1 MPKIIGTHSGH
12 FHCDEALAVALL
24 KRTEEFKDATL
35 VRTRDPKKLEECDI
49 IIDVGGVYDP
59 SAHRYDHH
67 QRGFTETFDD
77 KHATK
82 LSSAGLVYK
91 HFGREVVG
99 SVLGSEVSAE
109 DAEKIYLKTY
119 DCFVEALD
127 ANDNG
132 ISAYPSSITPLFKE
146 SPTSLPSRVASLN
159 PAWNQTATDADIDAC
174 FLKASE
180 MAGTELIDYVTR
192 LKSIWLPARTLVVEA
207 LDRADEVHSSGRVIA
222 LERACPWKEHL
233 FDLESERGLTNGKEI
248 LYVLY
253 PESNPEGNWR
263 IQCVPTRLEGFE
275 NRKSLPEAWRGV
287 RDEELSRLSGVDNC
301 IFVHAGGFIG
311 GNKTREGAYKMA
323 KLALEL

>member
-1 MPKIIGTHSGH
+1 
-12 FHCDEALAVALL
+12 
-24 KRTEEFKDATL
+24 
-35 VRTRDPKKLEECDI
+35 
-49 IIDVGGVYDP
+49 
-59 SAHRYDHH
+59 
-67 QRGFTETFDD
+67 
-77 KHATK
+77 
-82 LSSAGLVYK
+82 
-91 HFGREVVG
+91 
-99 SVLGSEVSAE
+99 
-109 DAEKIYLKTY
+109 
-119 DCFVEALD
+119 
-127 ANDNG
+127 
-132 ISAYPSSITPLFKE
+132 
-146 SPTSLPSRVASLN
+146 
-159 PAWNQTATDADIDAC
+159 
-174 FLKASE
+174 